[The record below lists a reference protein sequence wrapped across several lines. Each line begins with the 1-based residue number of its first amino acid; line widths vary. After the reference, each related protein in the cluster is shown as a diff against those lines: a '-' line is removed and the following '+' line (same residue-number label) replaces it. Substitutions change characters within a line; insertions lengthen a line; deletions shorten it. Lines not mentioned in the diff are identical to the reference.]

1 MAKSKAAM
9 RRGQTSQEER
19 EQTPREKREARE
31 ADIRERWA
39 NGIPVDI
46 QAQVDAE
53 QAQIDAFMKAK
64 IPERGWMQEDI
75 GDQTFERETLSRMK
89 KEMKE
94 AIDDDALND
103 DNVYDIQ
110 YNDGKV
116 IRANWEVAAGRK
128 VKMTGIKAIINSN
141 EETTAFAGKVKI
153 YSQLHEDAKEYLSE
167 IKKNGRSRWREP
179 DKDYGSDWRVD
190 FE

>member
-1 MAKSKAAM
+1 MAKSKAVM
-9 RRGQTSQEER
+9 RRGQSSQEER

-31 ADIRERWA
+31 AEIRERWA
-39 NGIPVDI
+39 NGIPADI

-53 QAQIDAFMKAK
+53 QAQIDAFMKSK
-64 IPERGWMQEDI
+64 IPERGWLQEDI

-94 AIDDDALND
+94 AIDYDALND

-110 YNDGKV
+110 YNDGRV

-153 YSQLHEDAKEYLSE
+153 HSQLHEDAKEYLSD